1 MEKESYFTHANRK
14 EKIDEWQSIIKATK
28 SRKPFELRV
37 DRAALLVLDMQNYF
51 IDRNSH
57 AHIPSAGTIIL
68 PINNLISFM
77 HDKGRPIIF
86 TKHITSEDPEDLM
99 KKMWKDII
107 KDEEH
112 ISGIT
117 THIDSSKG
125 MVLPKNYYSAFR
137 KTGLN
142 KLLKELGVEQL
153 IITGVMTHLCCE
165 TTAREAFMRYFEV
178 FFVIN
183 GTATYTEDLHVGT
196 LRAISH
202 GFGVCVTV
210 EEIISG
216 K

>member
-14 EKIDEWQSIIKATK
+14 EKIEEWQSIISEINA
-28 SRKPFELRV
+28 RKPFALKI
-37 DRAALLVLDMQNYF
+37 DKAALLVLDMQNFF
-51 IDRNSH
+51 IDHDSH
-57 AHIPSAGTIIL
+57 AHVPSAGTIIL
-68 PINNLISFM
+68 PLSKLITFM
-77 HDKGRPIIF
+77 HESGRPIIF
-86 TKHITSEDPEDLM
+86 TKHITSDDPDDLM
-99 KKMWKDII
+99 KKMWKDNITE
-107 KDEEH
+107 EEH

-117 THIDSSKG
+117 SHIDSSKG
-125 MVLPKNYYSAFR
+125 IVIPKNYYSAFR

-165 TTAREAFMRYFEV
+165 TTARDAFARYFEV
-178 FFVIN
+178 FFVMD

-210 EEIISG
+210 EEIVSG

>member
-28 SRKPFELRV
+28 SRKPFELKV

-77 HDKGRPIIF
+77 HDKGRPIFF

-142 KLLKELGVEQL
+142 KFLKELGVEQL
-153 IITGVMTHLCCE
+153 IISGVMTHLCCE

-210 EEIISG
+210 EEIVSG

>member
-14 EKIDEWQSIIKATK
+14 EKIEEWKSITRDIK
-28 SRKPFELRV
+28 SRKPFELRIN
-37 DRAALLVLDMQNYF
+37 RAALLVLDMQNYF

-77 HDKGRPIIF
+77 HEKRRPIIF
-86 TKHITSEDPEDLM
+86 TRHITSSEPDDLM

-107 KDEEH
+107 TEEDQ
-112 ISGIT
+112 ISEII

-125 MVLPKNYYSAFR
+125 IVITKNYYSAFR

-165 TTAREAFMRYFEV
+165 TTTRDAFARYFEV
-178 FFVIN
+178 FFVMD

-202 GFGVCVTV
+202 GFGVCMTV
-210 EEIISG
+210 EEIMSG
-216 K
+216 E